1 MVTRQHLG
9 KRGCM
14 AYEGGGLLV
23 PGNHSLTAEDWESLA
38 ENLEEPTVQDQDF
51 QKKGK
56 AWRTGWGSPGRRKK
70 AGGFV

>member
-1 MVTRQHLG
+1 M
-9 KRGCM
+9 
-14 AYEGGGLLV
+14 